1 MNTDKKN
8 VKLYNVLFPFWMLLM
23 FPVTWW
29 IVLPGNFIID
39 SVVLLVSLKLLK
51 VMDKKQWYKQH
62 ILKIYLFG
70 MLSDV
75 IGAAYM
81 FLMMTGFEIGQMGDE
96 LYLTVPALV
105 LSAFLIFIFNY
116 FVTFRK
122 VEGGLGFKLALIF
135 AAVTAPYTFL
145 VPSSWLY

>member
-1 MNTDKKN
+1 MNTGKKN
-8 VKLYNVLFPFWMLLM
+8 VKFYNVLFPFWMLLM

-39 SVVLLVSLKLLK
+39 SVVLLVSLKILN
-51 VMDKKQWYKQH
+51 VMDRKQWYKKH

-96 LYLTVPALV
+96 PYLTIPALV

-122 VEGGLGFKLALIF
+122 AEGGLGFKLAMIF
-135 AAVTAPYTFL
+135 AVVTAPYTFL
-145 VPSSWLY
+145 IPSSWLY

>member
-8 VKLYNVLFPFWMLLM
+8 ATLYNVLFPFWMLLM
-23 FPVTWW
+23 LSVTWG

-39 SVVLLVSLKLLK
+39 SAVLLVSLKILK
-51 VMDKKQWYKQH
+51 VMDKKQWYKKY

-105 LSAFLIFIFNY
+105 LSAFFIFIFNY

-122 VEGGLGFKLALIF
+122 AEGGLGFKLAMIF
-135 AAVTAPYTFL
+135 AVVTAPYTFL
-145 VPSSWLY
+145 IPSSWLY